1 MEREAM
7 EFDVVIV
14 GGGPAGLSAAI
25 ALKQQHASLT
35 VCVLEKGAEIGA
47 HLLSGALLDPIA
59 LKELLPER
67 WQQAPLGVQ
76 VEDDRVHLLQS
87 ETRALQLP
95 HWAVPPRMHND
106 GCHIISLGNLCRWL
120 AREAEALGVE
130 IYPGFVASELILEE
144 GRVRGVITGD
154 LGLDKEGNP
163 KADHVP
169 GMALY
174 GRYTLFAE
182 GARGHLGKLLIK
194 EFQLESHAQPQHYAI
209 GFKELWQVPASQS
222 HPGRVLHGSG
232 WPLGEQSGGKSQGG
246 FYLYHM
252 EANQVAVGLIVDLN
266 YQNPWL
272 SPFDEFQRLKHH
284 PLIAQTLQ
292 GGERISY
299 GARAITKGG
308 WHSLPR
314 MYFPGGL
321 LIGCD
326 AGTLDF
332 SRIKG
337 IHSAMKSAML
347 AAQTVAM
354 SLRGG
359 DEGGRDLAEFN
370 DALQQSWL
378 GRELKAARNFGAA
391 LHRYGPW
398 LGGAFNWL
406 EQRLLSKLAK
416 GFTSLGSFS
425 LLDKEPDYR
434 QLRLASR
441 CQSIPYPKPDGKL
454 SFDKLSSVYLANT
467 SHDEDQPCHLKLQ
480 DASIPVAVNLPTW
493 GEPAQRYCPAGVFE
507 IIEAESQGTKSQPR
521 LQINAANCIHCKTC
535 DIKDP
540 SQNILWTPP
549 QGGSGPNYSNM

>member
-25 ALKQQHASLT
+25 ALKQHNAELS
-35 VCVLEKGAEIGA
+35 VCLLEKGAEIGA
-47 HLLSGALLDPIA
+47 HLLSGALLDPVA
-59 LKELLPER
+59 LKELLPES
-67 WQQAPLGVQ
+67 WQQAPLGVE
-76 VEDDRVHLLQS
+76 VNDDQVHLLQS
-87 ETRALQLP
+87 DSRALQLP
-95 HWAVPPRMHND
+95 NWAVPPRMHNE
-106 GCHIISLGNLCRWL
+106 GSRIISLGNLCRWL
-120 AREAEALGVE
+120 GQQAEQLGVE
-130 IYPGFVASELILEE
+130 IYPGFTASELIMEA
-144 GRVRGVITGD
+144 GRVKGVITGD
-154 LGLDKEGNP
+154 LGLDRAGNP

-169 GMALY
+169 GMALL

-182 GARGHLGKLLIK
+182 GARGHLGKQLIAD
-194 EFQLESHAQPQHYAI
+194 FQLENATQPQHYAI
-209 GFKELWQVPASQS
+209 GFKELWQLPPGQGK
-222 HPGRVLHGSG
+222 PGRVLHGSG
-232 WPLGEQSGGKSQGG
+232 WPLSEGKEDKSQGG
-246 FYLYHM
+246 FYLYHL
-252 EANQVAVGLIVDLN
+252 EQDQVAVGLIVDLN
-266 YQNPWL
+266 YRNPWL

-284 PLIAQTLQ
+284 PLIAAALQ

-299 GARAITKGG
+299 GARAIAKGG

-314 MYFPGGL
+314 MHFPGGL

-337 IHSAMKSAML
+337 IHTAMKSGML
-347 AAQTVAM
+347 AAKTIAM

-359 DEGGRDLAEFN
+359 DEGGRDLAEYG

-378 GRELKAARNFGAA
+378 AHELKTARNFGAA
-391 LHRYGPW
+391 LHRWGPW

-406 EQRLLSKLAK
+406 EQRLFARTSP
-416 GFTSLGSFS
+416 FT

-434 QLRLASR
+434 QLRMASR
-441 CQSIPYPKPDGKL
+441 CQPIDYPKPDGRL

-480 DASIPVAVNLPTW
+480 DETIPVAVNLPTW
-493 GEPAQRYCPAGVFE
+493 AEPAQRYCPAGVFE
-507 IIEAESQGTKSQPR
+507 ILGSESLPR

-540 SQNILWTPP
+540 SQNIIWTPP
-549 QGGSGPNYSNM
+549 QGGCGPNYPNM

>member
-25 ALKQQHASLT
+25 ALKQHNADLS

-47 HLLSGALLDPIA
+47 HLLSGALFDPVA
-59 LKELLPER
+59 LKELLPDS
-67 WQQAPLGVQ
+67 WQQAPLGIPVN
-76 VEDDRVHLLQS
+76 DDQVHLLQN
-87 ETRALQLP
+87 ERRALQLP

-106 GCHIISLGNLCRWL
+106 GSHILSLGNLCRWL
-120 AREAEALGVE
+120 GQQAEQLGVE
-130 IYPGFVASELILEE
+130 IYPGFTASELIMEA

-154 LGLDKEGNP
+154 LGLDRAGNP
-163 KADHVP
+163 KSDHVP
-169 GMALY
+169 GMALH

-182 GARGHLGKLLIK
+182 GARGHLGKQLIA
-194 EFQLESHAQPQHYAI
+194 EFNLENSAQPQHYAI
-209 GFKELWQVPASQS
+209 GFKELWQVP
-222 HPGRVLHGSG
+222 PGQAKPGQVLHGSG
-232 WPLGEQSGGKSQGG
+232 WPLAGLRTGKSQGG

-252 EANQVAVGLIVDLN
+252 EGNQVAVGLIVDLN
-266 YQNPWL
+266 YSNPWL

-284 PLIAQTLQ
+284 PLIAQTLL
-292 GGERISY
+292 GGERLSY

-314 MYFPGGL
+314 MHFPGGL

-337 IHSAMKSAML
+337 IHTAMKSGML
-347 AAQTVAM
+347 AAKTVAM
-354 SLRGG
+354 TLRGG
-359 DEGGRDLAEFN
+359 DEGGRDLAEYQ

-378 GRELKAARNFGAA
+378 GQELKTARNFGAA
-391 LHRYGPW
+391 LHRWGPW

-406 EQRLLSKLAK
+406 EQRGASFPL
-416 GFTSLGSFS
+416 LGSIT

-434 QLRLASR
+434 QLRMASR
-441 CQSIPYPKPDGKL
+441 CQPISYPKPDGKL

-493 GEPAQRYCPAGVFE
+493 AEPAQRYCPAGVFE
-507 IIEAESQGTKSQPR
+507 IVESESQPY

-540 SQNILWTPP
+540 SQNIIWTPP
-549 QGGSGPNYSNM
+549 QGGSGPNYPNM

>member
-25 ALKQQHASLT
+25 ALKQHNADLS

-47 HLLSGALLDPIA
+47 HLLSGALFDPVA
-59 LKELLPER
+59 LKELLPDS
-67 WQQAPLGVQ
+67 WQQAPLGIPVN
-76 VEDDRVHLLQS
+76 DDQVHLLQNAR
-87 ETRALQLP
+87 RALQLP

-106 GCHIISLGNLCRWL
+106 GSHILSLGNLCRWL
-120 AREAEALGVE
+120 GQQAEQLGVE
-130 IYPGFVASELILEE
+130 IYPGFTASELIMEA

-154 LGLDKEGNP
+154 LGLDRAGNP
-163 KADHVP
+163 KSDHVP
-169 GMALY
+169 GMALH

-182 GARGHLGKLLIK
+182 GARGHLGKQLIA
-194 EFQLESHAQPQHYAI
+194 EFNLENSAQPQHYAI
-209 GFKELWQVPASQS
+209 GFKELWQVP
-222 HPGRVLHGSG
+222 PGQAKPGQVLHGSG
-232 WPLGEQSGGKSQGG
+232 WPLAGLRTGKSQGG

-252 EANQVAVGLIVDLN
+252 DGNQVAVGLIVDLN
-266 YQNPWL
+266 YSNPWL

-284 PLIAQTLQ
+284 PLIAQTLL

-314 MYFPGGL
+314 MHFPGGL

-337 IHSAMKSAML
+337 IHTAMKSGML
-347 AAQTVAM
+347 AAKTVAM
-354 SLRGG
+354 TLRGG
-359 DEGGRDLAEFN
+359 DEGGRDLAEYQ

-378 GRELKAARNFGAA
+378 GQELKTARNFGAA
-391 LHRYGPW
+391 LHRWGPW

-406 EQRLLSKLAK
+406 EQRGASFPL
-416 GFTSLGSFS
+416 LGSIT

-434 QLRLASR
+434 QLRMASR
-441 CQSIPYPKPDGKL
+441 CQPISYPKPDGKL

-480 DASIPVAVNLPTW
+480 DSSIPVAVNLPTW
-493 GEPAQRYCPAGVFE
+493 AEPAQRYCPAGVFE
-507 IIEAESQGTKSQPR
+507 IVESENQPY

-540 SQNILWTPP
+540 SQNIIWTPP
-549 QGGSGPNYSNM
+549 QGGSGPNYPNM

>member
-25 ALKQQHASLT
+25 ALKQHNAELS
-35 VCVLEKGAEIGA
+35 VCLLEKGAEIGA
-47 HLLSGALLDPIA
+47 HLLSGALLDPVA
-59 LKELLPER
+59 LKELLPES
-67 WQQAPLGVQ
+67 WQQAPLGVE
-76 VEDDRVHLLQS
+76 VNDDQVHLLQS
-87 ETRALQLP
+87 DSRALQLP
-95 HWAVPPRMHND
+95 NWAVPPRMHNE
-106 GCHIISLGNLCRWL
+106 GSRIISLGNLCRWL
-120 AREAEALGVE
+120 GQQAEQLGVE
-130 IYPGFVASELILEE
+130 IYPGFTASELIMEA
-144 GRVRGVITGD
+144 GRVKGVITGD
-154 LGLDKEGNP
+154 LGLDRAGNP

-169 GMALY
+169 GMALL

-182 GARGHLGKLLIK
+182 GARGHLGKQLIAD
-194 EFQLESHAQPQHYAI
+194 FHLESAAQPQHYAI
-209 GFKELWQVPASQS
+209 GFKELWQLP
-222 HPGRVLHGSG
+222 PGQGKAGQVLHGSG
-232 WPLGEQSGGKSQGG
+232 WPLSEGKEDKSQGG
-246 FYLYHM
+246 FYLYHL
-252 EANQVAVGLIVDLN
+252 EQDQVAVGLIVDLN
-266 YQNPWL
+266 YRNPWL

-284 PLIAQTLQ
+284 PLIAAALQ

-299 GARAITKGG
+299 GARAIAKGG

-314 MYFPGGL
+314 MHFPGGL

-337 IHSAMKSAML
+337 IHTAMKSGML
-347 AAQTVAM
+347 AAKTVAM

-359 DEGGRDLAEFN
+359 DEGGRDLAEYG

-378 GRELKAARNFGAA
+378 AHELKTARNFGAA
-391 LHRYGPW
+391 LHRWGPW

-406 EQRLLSKLAK
+406 EQRLFARSSP
-416 GFTSLGSFS
+416 FT

-434 QLRLASR
+434 QLRMASR
-441 CQSIPYPKPDGKL
+441 CQPIDYPKPDGKL

-480 DASIPVAVNLPTW
+480 DETIPVAVNLPTW
-493 GEPAQRYCPAGVFE
+493 AEPAQRYCPAGVFE
-507 IIEAESQGTKSQPR
+507 ILGSESQPR

-540 SQNILWTPP
+540 SQNIVWTPP
-549 QGGSGPNYSNM
+549 QGGCGPNYPNM

>member
-7 EFDVVIV
+7 EFDAVIV

-25 ALKQQHASLT
+25 ALKQHNADLS

-47 HLLSGALLDPIA
+47 HLLSGALFDPVA
-59 LKELLPER
+59 LKELLPDS
-67 WQQAPLGVQ
+67 WQQAPLGIPVN
-76 VEDDRVHLLQS
+76 DDQVHLLQN
-87 ETRALQLP
+87 ERRALQLP

-106 GCHIISLGNLCRWL
+106 GSHILSLGNLCRWL
-120 AREAEALGVE
+120 GQQAEQLGVE
-130 IYPGFVASELILEE
+130 IYPGFTASELIMEA

-154 LGLDKEGNP
+154 LGLDRAGNP
-163 KADHVP
+163 KSDHVP
-169 GMALY
+169 GMALH

-182 GARGHLGKLLIK
+182 GARGHLGKQLIA
-194 EFQLESHAQPQHYAI
+194 EFNLENSAQPQHYAI
-209 GFKELWQVPASQS
+209 GFKELWQVP
-222 HPGRVLHGSG
+222 PGQAKPGQVLHGSG
-232 WPLGEQSGGKSQGG
+232 WPLAGLRTGKSQGG

-252 EANQVAVGLIVDLN
+252 DGNQVAVGLIVDLN
-266 YQNPWL
+266 YSNPWL

-284 PLIAQTLQ
+284 PLIAQTLL

-314 MYFPGGL
+314 MHFPGGL

-337 IHSAMKSAML
+337 IHTAMKSGML
-347 AAQTVAM
+347 AAKTVAM
-354 SLRGG
+354 TLRGG
-359 DEGGRDLAEFN
+359 DEGGRDLAEYQ

-378 GRELKAARNFGAA
+378 GQELKTARNFGAA
-391 LHRYGPW
+391 LHRWGRW

-406 EQRLLSKLAK
+406 EQRGASFPL
-416 GFTSLGSFS
+416 LGSIT

-434 QLRLASR
+434 QLRMASR
-441 CQSIPYPKPDGKL
+441 CQPIGYPKPDGKL

-493 GEPAQRYCPAGVFE
+493 AEPAQRYCPAGVFE
-507 IIEAESQGTKSQPR
+507 IVESESQPY

-540 SQNILWTPP
+540 SQNIIWTPP
-549 QGGSGPNYSNM
+549 QGGSGPNYPNM

>member
-1 MEREAM
+1 M

-25 ALKQQHASLT
+25 ALKQHNADLS

-47 HLLSGALLDPIA
+47 HLLSGALFDPVA
-59 LKELLPER
+59 LKELLPDS
-67 WQQAPLGVQ
+67 WQQAPLGIPVN
-76 VEDDRVHLLQS
+76 DDQVHLLQN
-87 ETRALQLP
+87 ERRALQLP

-106 GCHIISLGNLCRWL
+106 GSHILSLGNLCRWL
-120 AREAEALGVE
+120 GQQAEQLGVE
-130 IYPGFVASELILEE
+130 IYPGFTASELIMEA

-154 LGLDKEGNP
+154 LGLDRAGNP
-163 KADHVP
+163 KSDHVP
-169 GMALY
+169 GMALH

-182 GARGHLGKLLIK
+182 GARGHLGKQLIA
-194 EFQLESHAQPQHYAI
+194 EFNLENSAQPQHYAI
-209 GFKELWQVPASQS
+209 GFKELWQVP
-222 HPGRVLHGSG
+222 PGQAKPGQVLHGSG
-232 WPLGEQSGGKSQGG
+232 WPLAGLRTGKSQGG

-252 EANQVAVGLIVDLN
+252 DGNQVAVGLIVDLN
-266 YQNPWL
+266 YSNPWL

-284 PLIAQTLQ
+284 PLIAQTLL

-314 MYFPGGL
+314 MHFPGGL

-337 IHSAMKSAML
+337 IHTAMKSGML
-347 AAQTVAM
+347 AAKTVAM
-354 SLRGG
+354 TLRGG
-359 DEGGRDLAEFN
+359 DEGGRDLAEYQ

-378 GRELKAARNFGAA
+378 GQELKTARNFGAA
-391 LHRYGPW
+391 LHRWGRW

-406 EQRLLSKLAK
+406 EQRGASFPL
-416 GFTSLGSFS
+416 LGSIT

-434 QLRLASR
+434 QLRMASR
-441 CQSIPYPKPDGKL
+441 CQPIGYPKPDGKL

-467 SHDEDQPCHLKLQ
+467 SHDEDQPCHLKWQ

-493 GEPAQRYCPAGVFE
+493 AEPAQRYCPAGVFE
-507 IIEAESQGTKSQPR
+507 IVESESQPY

-540 SQNILWTPP
+540 SQNIIWTPP
-549 QGGSGPNYSNM
+549 QGGSGPNYPNM

>member
-25 ALKQQHASLT
+25 ALKQHNADLS
-35 VCVLEKGAEIGA
+35 VCVLEKGAEVGA
-47 HLLSGALLDPIA
+47 HLLSGALFDPVA
-59 LKELLPER
+59 LKELLPDS
-67 WQQAPLGVQ
+67 WQQAPLGIPVN
-76 VEDDRVHLLQS
+76 DDQVHLLQNAR
-87 ETRALQLP
+87 RALQLP

-106 GCHIISLGNLCRWL
+106 GSHILSLGNLCRWL
-120 AREAEALGVE
+120 GQQAEQLGVE
-130 IYPGFVASELILEE
+130 IYPGFTASELIMEA

-154 LGLDKEGNP
+154 LGLDRAGNP
-163 KADHVP
+163 KSDHVP
-169 GMALY
+169 GMALH

-182 GARGHLGKLLIK
+182 GARGHLGKQLIA
-194 EFQLESHAQPQHYAI
+194 EFNLENSAQPQHYAI
-209 GFKELWQVPASQS
+209 GFKELWQVP
-222 HPGRVLHGSG
+222 PGQAKPGQVLHGSG
-232 WPLGEQSGGKSQGG
+232 WPLAGLRTGKSQGG

-252 EANQVAVGLIVDLN
+252 DGNQVAVGLIVDLN
-266 YQNPWL
+266 YSNPWL
-272 SPFDEFQRLKHH
+272 SPFDEFQRFKHH
-284 PLIAQTLQ
+284 PLIAQTLL

-314 MYFPGGL
+314 MHFPGGL

-337 IHSAMKSAML
+337 IHTAMKSGML
-347 AAQTVAM
+347 AAKTVAM
-354 SLRGG
+354 TLRGG
-359 DEGGRDLAEFN
+359 DEGGRDLAEYQ

-378 GRELKAARNFGAA
+378 AQELKTARNFGAA
-391 LHRYGPW
+391 LHRWGPW

-406 EQRLLSKLAK
+406 EQRGASFPLLDSI
-416 GFTSLGSFS
+416 T

-434 QLRLASR
+434 QLRMASR
-441 CQSIPYPKPDGKL
+441 CQPISYPKPDGKL

-480 DASIPVAVNLPTW
+480 DANIPVAVNLPTW
-493 GEPAQRYCPAGVFE
+493 AEPAQRYCPAGVFE
-507 IIEAESQGTKSQPR
+507 IVESESQPY

-540 SQNILWTPP
+540 SQNIIWTPP
-549 QGGSGPNYSNM
+549 QGGSGPNYPNM

>member
-25 ALKQQHASLT
+25 ALKQHNAELS
-35 VCVLEKGAEIGA
+35 VCLLEKGAEIGA
-47 HLLSGALLDPIA
+47 HLLSGALLDPVA
-59 LKELLPER
+59 LKELLPES
-67 WQQAPLGVQ
+67 WQQAPLGVE
-76 VEDDRVHLLQS
+76 VNDDQVHLLQS
-87 ETRALQLP
+87 DSRALQLP
-95 HWAVPPRMHND
+95 NWAVPPRMHNE
-106 GCHIISLGNLCRWL
+106 GSRIISLGNLCRWL
-120 AREAEALGVE
+120 GQQAEQLGVE
-130 IYPGFVASELILEE
+130 IYPGFTASELIMEA
-144 GRVRGVITGD
+144 GRVKGVITGD
-154 LGLDKEGNP
+154 LGLDRAGNP

-169 GMALY
+169 GMALL

-182 GARGHLGKLLIK
+182 GARGHLGKQLIAD
-194 EFQLESHAQPQHYAI
+194 FHLENAAQPQHYAI
-209 GFKELWQVPASQS
+209 GFKELWQLP
-222 HPGRVLHGSG
+222 PGQGKAGQVLHGSG
-232 WPLGEQSGGKSQGG
+232 WPLSEGKEDKSQGG
-246 FYLYHM
+246 FYLYHL
-252 EANQVAVGLIVDLN
+252 EQDQVAVGLIVDLN
-266 YQNPWL
+266 YRNPWL

-284 PLIAQTLQ
+284 PLIAQILQ

-299 GARAITKGG
+299 GARAIAKGG

-314 MYFPGGL
+314 MHFPGGL

-337 IHSAMKSAML
+337 IHTAMKSGML
-347 AAQTVAM
+347 AAKTVAM

-359 DEGGRDLAEFN
+359 DEGGRDLAEYG

-378 GRELKAARNFGAA
+378 AHELKTARNFGAA
-391 LHRYGPW
+391 LHRWGPW

-406 EQRLLSKLAK
+406 EQRLFPRTSP
-416 GFTSLGSFS
+416 FT

-434 QLRLASR
+434 QLRMASR
-441 CQSIPYPKPDGKL
+441 CQPIDYPKPDGRL

-480 DASIPVAVNLPTW
+480 DETIPVAVNLPTW
-493 GEPAQRYCPAGVFE
+493 AEPAQRYCPAGVFE
-507 IIEAESQGTKSQPR
+507 ILGSESQPR

-540 SQNILWTPP
+540 SQNIVWTPP
-549 QGGSGPNYSNM
+549 QGGSGPNYPNM

>member
-25 ALKQQHASLT
+25 ALKQHNAELS
-35 VCVLEKGAEIGA
+35 VCLLEKGAEIGA
-47 HLLSGALLDPIA
+47 HLLSGALLDPVA
-59 LKELLPER
+59 LKELLPES
-67 WQQAPLGVQ
+67 WQQAPLGVE
-76 VEDDRVHLLQS
+76 VNDDQVHLLQS
-87 ETRALQLP
+87 DSRALQLP
-95 HWAVPPRMHND
+95 NWAVPPRMHNE
-106 GCHIISLGNLCRWL
+106 GSRIISLGNLCRWL
-120 AREAEALGVE
+120 GQQAEQLGVE
-130 IYPGFVASELILEE
+130 IYPGFTASELIMEA
-144 GRVRGVITGD
+144 GRLKGVITGD
-154 LGLDKEGNP
+154 LGLDRAGNP

-169 GMALY
+169 GMALL

-182 GARGHLGKLLIK
+182 GARGHLGKQLIAD
-194 EFQLESHAQPQHYAI
+194 FQLENAAQPQHYAI
-209 GFKELWQVPASQS
+209 GFKELWQLPPGQGK
-222 HPGRVLHGSG
+222 PGRVLHGSG
-232 WPLGEQSGGKSQGG
+232 WPLSEGKEDKSQGG
-246 FYLYHM
+246 FYLYHL
-252 EANQVAVGLIVDLN
+252 EQDQVAVGLIVDLN
-266 YQNPWL
+266 YRNPWL

-284 PLIAQTLQ
+284 PLIATALQ

-299 GARAITKGG
+299 GARAIAKGG

-314 MYFPGGL
+314 MHFPGGL

-337 IHSAMKSAML
+337 IHTAMKSGML
-347 AAQTVAM
+347 AAKTVAM

-359 DEGGRDLAEFN
+359 DEGGRDLAEYG

-378 GRELKAARNFGAA
+378 AHELKTARNFGAA
-391 LHRYGPW
+391 LHHWGPW

-406 EQRLLSKLAK
+406 EQRLFARTSP
-416 GFTSLGSFS
+416 FT

-434 QLRLASR
+434 QLRMASR
-441 CQSIPYPKPDGKL
+441 CQPIDYPKPDGRL

-480 DASIPVAVNLPTW
+480 DETIPVAVNLPTW
-493 GEPAQRYCPAGVFE
+493 AEPAQRYCPAGVFE
-507 IIEAESQGTKSQPR
+507 ILGSESLPR

-540 SQNILWTPP
+540 SQNIIWTPP
-549 QGGSGPNYSNM
+549 QGGCGPNYPNM

>member
-25 ALKQQHASLT
+25 ALKQQDATLS
-35 VCVLEKGAEIGA
+35 VCLLEKGAEIGA
-47 HLLSGALLDPIA
+47 HLLSGALFDPVA
-59 LKELLPER
+59 LQELLPDG
-67 WQQAPLGVQ
+67 WQQAPLGVP
-76 VEDDRVHLLQS
+76 VSDDQVHLLQS
-87 ETRALQLP
+87 EQRSLQLP
-95 HWAVPPRMHND
+95 AWAVPPRMHNQ
-106 GCHIISLGNLCRWL
+106 GCHVVSLGNLCRWL
-120 AREAEALGVE
+120 GQQAEKLGVE
-130 IYPGFVASELILEE
+130 IYPGFTASELIMEA
-144 GRVRGVITGD
+144 GRVKGVITGD
-154 LGLDKEGNP
+154 LGLDRAGNP

-169 GMALY
+169 GMALL

-182 GARGHLGKLLIK
+182 GARGHLGKQLIA
-194 EFQLESHAQPQHYAI
+194 EFNLENPAQPQHYAI
-209 GFKELWQVPASQS
+209 GFKELWQLPA
-222 HPGRVLHGSG
+222 GRGKAGQVLHGSG
-232 WPLGEQSGGKSQGG
+232 WPLGKQGGGNSHGG

-252 EANQVAVGLIVDLN
+252 EGDQVAVGLIVDLN

-284 PLIAQTLQ
+284 PLIAGALQ

-308 WHSLPR
+308 WHALPR
-314 MYFPGGL
+314 MHFPGGL

-337 IHSAMKSAML
+337 IHTAMKSGML
-347 AAQTVAM
+347 AAKTVAM
-354 SLRGG
+354 ALRGG
-359 DEGGRDLAEFN
+359 DEGGRDLTQYGDE
-370 DALQQSWL
+370 LQQSWL
-378 GRELKAARNFGAA
+378 ARELKAARNFGAA

-406 EQRLLSKLAK
+406 EQRLFGANSPFK
-416 GFTSLGSFS
+416 
-425 LLDKEPDYR
+425 LLDKAHDYR
-434 QLRLASR
+434 QLRVASR
-441 CQSIPYPKPDGKL
+441 CEPIHYPKPDGKL

-480 DASIPVAVNLPTW
+480 DERIPVEVNLPTW
-493 GEPAQRYCPAGVFE
+493 AEPAQRYCPAGVFE
-507 IIEAESQGTKSQPR
+507 VLEMEAAAK

-540 SQNILWTPP
+540 SQNIIWTPP
-549 QGGSGPNYSNM
+549 QGGSGPNYPNM

>member
-25 ALKQQHASLT
+25 ALKQHNADLS

-47 HLLSGALLDPIA
+47 HLLSGALFDPVA
-59 LKELLPER
+59 LKELLPDS
-67 WQQAPLGVQ
+67 WQQAPLGIPVN
-76 VEDDRVHLLQS
+76 DDQVHLLQNAR
-87 ETRALQLP
+87 RALQLP

-106 GCHIISLGNLCRWL
+106 GSHILSLGNLCRWL
-120 AREAEALGVE
+120 GQQAEQLGVE
-130 IYPGFVASELILEE
+130 IYPGFTASELIMEA

-154 LGLDKEGNP
+154 LGLDRAGNP
-163 KADHVP
+163 KSDHVP
-169 GMALY
+169 GMALH

-182 GARGHLGKLLIK
+182 GARGHLGKQLIA
-194 EFQLESHAQPQHYAI
+194 EFNLENSAQPQHYAI
-209 GFKELWQVPASQS
+209 GFKELWQVP
-222 HPGRVLHGSG
+222 PGQAKPGQVLHGSG
-232 WPLGEQSGGKSQGG
+232 WPLAGLRTGKSQGG

-252 EANQVAVGLIVDLN
+252 DGNQVAVGLIVDLN
-266 YQNPWL
+266 YSNPWL

-284 PLIAQTLQ
+284 PLIAQTLL

-299 GARAITKGG
+299 GARAISKGG

-314 MYFPGGL
+314 MHFPGGL

-337 IHSAMKSAML
+337 IHTAMKSGML
-347 AAQTVAM
+347 AAKTVAM
-354 SLRGG
+354 TLRGG
-359 DEGGRDLAEFN
+359 DEGGRDPVEYQ

-378 GRELKAARNFGAA
+378 GQELKTARNFGAA
-391 LHRYGPW
+391 LHRWGPW

-406 EQRLLSKLAK
+406 EQRGASLPL
-416 GFTSLGSFS
+416 LGSIT

-434 QLRLASR
+434 QLRMASR
-441 CQSIPYPKPDGKL
+441 CNVINYPKPDGKL

-493 GEPAQRYCPAGVFE
+493 AEPAQRYCPAGVFE
-507 IIEAESQGTKSQPR
+507 IVESESQPY

-540 SQNILWTPP
+540 SQNIIWTPP
-549 QGGSGPNYSNM
+549 QGGSGPNYPNM

>member
-25 ALKQQHASLT
+25 ALKQHNADLS

-47 HLLSGALLDPIA
+47 HLLSGALFDPVA
-59 LKELLPER
+59 LKELLPDS
-67 WQQAPLGVQ
+67 WQQAPLGIPVN
-76 VEDDRVHLLQS
+76 DDQVHLLQNAR
-87 ETRALQLP
+87 RALQLP

-106 GCHIISLGNLCRWL
+106 GSHILSLGNLCRWL
-120 AREAEALGVE
+120 GQQAEQLGVE
-130 IYPGFVASELILEE
+130 IYPGFTASELIMEA

-154 LGLDKEGNP
+154 LGLDRAGNP
-163 KADHVP
+163 KSDHVP
-169 GMALY
+169 GMALH

-182 GARGHLGKLLIK
+182 GARGHLGKQLIA
-194 EFQLESHAQPQHYAI
+194 EFNLENSAQPQHYAI
-209 GFKELWQVPASQS
+209 GFKELWQVP
-222 HPGRVLHGSG
+222 PGQAKPGQVLHGSG
-232 WPLGEQSGGKSQGG
+232 WPLAGLRTGKSQGG

-252 EANQVAVGLIVDLN
+252 DGNQVAVGLIVDLN
-266 YQNPWL
+266 YSNPWL

-284 PLIAQTLQ
+284 PLIAQTLL

-314 MYFPGGL
+314 MHFPGGL

-337 IHSAMKSAML
+337 IHTAMKSGML
-347 AAQTVAM
+347 AAKTVAM
-354 SLRGG
+354 TLRGG
-359 DEGGRDLAEFN
+359 DEGGRDLAEYS

-378 GRELKAARNFGAA
+378 GQELKTARNFGAA
-391 LHRYGPW
+391 LHRWGPW

-406 EQRLLSKLAK
+406 EQRGASFPL
-416 GFTSLGSFS
+416 LGSIT

-434 QLRLASR
+434 QLRMASR
-441 CQSIPYPKPDGKL
+441 CDAIDYPKPDGKL

-480 DASIPVAVNLPTW
+480 DASIPVTVNLPTW
-493 GEPAQRYCPAGVFE
+493 AEPAQRYCPAGVFE
-507 IIEAESQGTKSQPR
+507 IVESESQPY

-540 SQNILWTPP
+540 SQNIIWTPP
-549 QGGSGPNYSNM
+549 QGGSGPNYPNM

>member
-25 ALKQQHASLT
+25 ALKQHNTELS
-35 VCVLEKGAEIGA
+35 VCLLEKGAEIGA
-47 HLLSGALLDPIA
+47 HLLSGALLDPVA
-59 LKELLPER
+59 LKELLPES
-67 WQQAPLGVQ
+67 WQQAPLGVE
-76 VEDDRVHLLQS
+76 VNDDQVHLLQS
-87 ETRALQLP
+87 DSRALQLP
-95 HWAVPPRMHND
+95 NWAVPPRMHNE
-106 GCHIISLGNLCRWL
+106 GSRIISLGNLCRWL
-120 AREAEALGVE
+120 GQQAEQLGVE
-130 IYPGFVASELILEE
+130 IYPGFTASELIMEA
-144 GRVRGVITGD
+144 GRVKGVITGD
-154 LGLDKEGNP
+154 LGLDRAGNP

-169 GMALY
+169 GMALL

-182 GARGHLGKLLIK
+182 GARGHLGKQLIAD
-194 EFQLESHAQPQHYAI
+194 FHLENAAQPQHYAI
-209 GFKELWQVPASQS
+209 GFKELWQLS
-222 HPGRVLHGSG
+222 PGQGKAGQVLHGSG
-232 WPLGEQSGGKSQGG
+232 WPLSEGKEDKSQGG
-246 FYLYHM
+246 FYLYHL
-252 EANQVAVGLIVDLN
+252 EQDQVAVGLIVDLN
-266 YQNPWL
+266 YRNPWL

-284 PLIAQTLQ
+284 PLIAAALQ

-299 GARAITKGG
+299 GARAIAKGG

-314 MYFPGGL
+314 MHFPGGL

-337 IHSAMKSAML
+337 IHTAMKSGML
-347 AAQTVAM
+347 AAKTVAM

-359 DEGGRDLAEFN
+359 DEGGRDLAEYG

-378 GRELKAARNFGAA
+378 AHELKTARNFGAA
-391 LHRYGPW
+391 LHRWGPW

-406 EQRLLSKLAK
+406 EQRLFPRTSP
-416 GFTSLGSFS
+416 FT

-434 QLRLASR
+434 QLRMASR
-441 CQSIPYPKPDGKL
+441 CQPIDYPKPDGKL

-480 DASIPVAVNLPTW
+480 DETIPVAVNLPTW
-493 GEPAQRYCPAGVFE
+493 AEPAQRYCPAGVFE
-507 IIEAESQGTKSQPR
+507 ILGSESQPR

-540 SQNILWTPP
+540 SQNIVWTPP
-549 QGGSGPNYSNM
+549 QGGSGPNYPNM

>member
-25 ALKQQHASLT
+25 ALKQHNAELS
-35 VCVLEKGAEIGA
+35 VCLLEKGAEIGA
-47 HLLSGALLDPIA
+47 HLLSGALLDPVA
-59 LKELLPER
+59 LKELLPES
-67 WQQAPLGVQ
+67 WQQAPLGVE
-76 VEDDRVHLLQS
+76 VNDDQVHLLQS
-87 ETRALQLP
+87 DSRALQLP
-95 HWAVPPRMHND
+95 NWAVPPRMHNE
-106 GCHIISLGNLCRWL
+106 GSRIISLGNLCRWL
-120 AREAEALGVE
+120 GQQAEQLGVE
-130 IYPGFVASELILEE
+130 IYPGFTASELIMEA
-144 GRVRGVITGD
+144 GRVKGVITGD
-154 LGLDKEGNP
+154 LGLDRAGNP

-169 GMALY
+169 GMALL

-182 GARGHLGKLLIK
+182 GARGHLGKQLIAD
-194 EFQLESHAQPQHYAI
+194 FQLENSAQPQHYAI
-209 GFKELWQVPASQS
+209 GFKELWQLP
-222 HPGRVLHGSG
+222 PGQGKAGQVLHGSG
-232 WPLGEQSGGKSQGG
+232 WPLSEGKEDKSQGG
-246 FYLYHM
+246 FYLYHL
-252 EANQVAVGLIVDLN
+252 EQDQVAVGLIVDLN
-266 YQNPWL
+266 YRNPWL
-272 SPFDEFQRLKHH
+272 SPFDEFQRLKYH
-284 PLIAQTLQ
+284 PLIAAALQ

-299 GARAITKGG
+299 GARAIAKGG

-314 MYFPGGL
+314 MHFPGGL

-337 IHSAMKSAML
+337 IHTAMKSGML
-347 AAQTVAM
+347 AAKTVAM

-359 DEGGRDLAEFN
+359 DEGGRDLAEYG

-378 GRELKAARNFGAA
+378 AHELKTARNFGAA
-391 LHRYGPW
+391 LHRWGPW

-406 EQRLLSKLAK
+406 EQRLFARTSP
-416 GFTSLGSFS
+416 FT

-434 QLRLASR
+434 QLRMASR
-441 CQSIPYPKPDGKL
+441 CQPIDYPKPDGRL

-480 DASIPVAVNLPTW
+480 DETIPVAVNLPTW
-493 GEPAQRYCPAGVFE
+493 AEPAQRYCPAGVFE
-507 IIEAESQGTKSQPR
+507 ILGSESLPR

-540 SQNILWTPP
+540 SQNIVWTPP
-549 QGGSGPNYSNM
+549 QGGSGPNYPNM

>member
-25 ALKQQHASLT
+25 ALKQHNAELS
-35 VCVLEKGAEIGA
+35 VCLLEKGAEIGA
-47 HLLSGALLDPIA
+47 HLLSGALLDPVA
-59 LKELLPER
+59 LKELLPES
-67 WQQAPLGVQ
+67 WQQAPLGVE
-76 VEDDRVHLLQS
+76 VNDDQVHLLQS
-87 ETRALQLP
+87 DSRALQLP
-95 HWAVPPRMHND
+95 NWAVPPRMHNE
-106 GCHIISLGNLCRWL
+106 GSRIISLGNLCRWL
-120 AREAEALGVE
+120 GQQAEQLGVE
-130 IYPGFVASELILEE
+130 IYPGFTASELIMEA
-144 GRVRGVITGD
+144 GRVKGVITGD
-154 LGLDKEGNP
+154 LGLDRAGNP
-163 KADHVP
+163 KTDHVP
-169 GMALY
+169 GMALL

-182 GARGHLGKLLIK
+182 GARGHLGKQLIAD
-194 EFQLESHAQPQHYAI
+194 FQLENAAQPQHYAI
-209 GFKELWQVPASQS
+209 GFKELWQLPPGQGQ
-222 HPGRVLHGSG
+222 PGRVLHGSG
-232 WPLGEQSGGKSQGG
+232 WPLSEGKEDKSQGG
-246 FYLYHM
+246 FYLYHL
-252 EANQVAVGLIVDLN
+252 EQDQVAVGLIVDLN
-266 YQNPWL
+266 YRNPWL

-284 PLIAQTLQ
+284 PLIAAALQ

-299 GARAITKGG
+299 GARAIAKGG

-314 MYFPGGL
+314 MHFPGGL

-337 IHSAMKSAML
+337 IHTAMKSGML
-347 AAQTVAM
+347 AAKTVAM

-359 DEGGRDLAEFN
+359 DEGGRDLAEYG

-378 GRELKAARNFGAA
+378 ALELKTARNFGAA
-391 LHRYGPW
+391 LHRWGPW

-406 EQRLLSKLAK
+406 EQRLFAHSSP
-416 GFTSLGSFS
+416 FT

-434 QLRLASR
+434 QLRMASR
-441 CQSIPYPKPDGKL
+441 CQPIDYPKPDGRL

-480 DASIPVAVNLPTW
+480 DETIPVAVNLPTW
-493 GEPAQRYCPAGVFE
+493 AEPAQRYCPAGVFE
-507 IIEAESQGTKSQPR
+507 ILGSESLPR

-540 SQNILWTPP
+540 SQNIVWTPP
-549 QGGSGPNYSNM
+549 QGGSGPNYPNM

>member
-25 ALKQQHASLT
+25 ALKQHNADLS

-47 HLLSGALLDPIA
+47 HLLSGALFDPVA
-59 LKELLPER
+59 LKELLPDS
-67 WQQAPLGVQ
+67 WQQAPLGIPVN
-76 VEDDRVHLLQS
+76 DDQVHLLQNAR
-87 ETRALQLP
+87 RALQLP

-106 GCHIISLGNLCRWL
+106 GSHILSLGNLCRWL
-120 AREAEALGVE
+120 GQQAEQLGVE
-130 IYPGFVASELILEE
+130 IYPGFTASELIMEA

-154 LGLDKEGNP
+154 LGLDRAGNP
-163 KADHVP
+163 KSDHVP
-169 GMALY
+169 GMALH

-182 GARGHLGKLLIK
+182 GARGHLGKQLIA
-194 EFQLESHAQPQHYAI
+194 EFNLENSAQPQHYAI
-209 GFKELWQVPASQS
+209 GFKELWQVP
-222 HPGRVLHGSG
+222 PGQAKPGQVLHGSG
-232 WPLGEQSGGKSQGG
+232 WPLAGLRTGKSQGG

-252 EANQVAVGLIVDLN
+252 DGNQVAVGLIVDLN
-266 YQNPWL
+266 YSNPWL
-272 SPFDEFQRLKHH
+272 SPFDEFQRLKYH
-284 PLIAQTLQ
+284 PLIAQTLL

-314 MYFPGGL
+314 MHFPGGL

-337 IHSAMKSAML
+337 IHTAMKSGML
-347 AAQTVAM
+347 AAKTVAM
-354 SLRGG
+354 TLRGG
-359 DEGGRDLAEFN
+359 DEGGRDLVEYQ

-378 GRELKAARNFGAA
+378 GQELKTARNFGAA
-391 LHRYGPW
+391 LHRWGPW

-406 EQRLLSKLAK
+406 EQRGASLPL
-416 GFTSLGSFS
+416 LGSIT
-425 LLDKEPDYR
+425 LLDKEHDYR
-434 QLRLASR
+434 QLRMASR
-441 CQSIPYPKPDGKL
+441 CDAIDYPKPDGKL

-493 GEPAQRYCPAGVFE
+493 AEPAQRYCPAGVFE
-507 IIEAESQGTKSQPR
+507 IVESESQPY

-540 SQNILWTPP
+540 SQNIIWTPP
-549 QGGSGPNYSNM
+549 QGGSGPNYPNM

>member
-25 ALKQQHASLT
+25 ALKQHNAELS
-35 VCVLEKGAEIGA
+35 VCLLEKGAEIGA
-47 HLLSGALLDPIA
+47 HLLSGALLDPVA
-59 LKELLPER
+59 LKELLPES
-67 WQQAPLGVQ
+67 WQQAPLGVE
-76 VEDDRVHLLQS
+76 VNDDQVHLLQS
-87 ETRALQLP
+87 DSRALQLP
-95 HWAVPPRMHND
+95 NWAVPPRMHNE
-106 GCHIISLGNLCRWL
+106 GSRIISLGNLCRWL
-120 AREAEALGVE
+120 GQQAEQLGVE
-130 IYPGFVASELILEE
+130 IYPGFTASELIMEA
-144 GRVRGVITGD
+144 GRVKGVITGD
-154 LGLDKEGNP
+154 LGLDRAGNP

-169 GMALY
+169 GMALL

-182 GARGHLGKLLIK
+182 GARGHLGKQLIAD
-194 EFQLESHAQPQHYAI
+194 FQLENAAQPQHYAI
-209 GFKELWQVPASQS
+209 GFKELWQLPPGQGKA
-222 HPGRVLHGSG
+222 GRVLHGSG
-232 WPLGEQSGGKSQGG
+232 WPLSEGKEDKSQGG
-246 FYLYHM
+246 FYLYHL
-252 EANQVAVGLIVDLN
+252 EQDQVAVGLIVDLN
-266 YQNPWL
+266 YRNPWL

-284 PLIAQTLQ
+284 PLIAAALQ

-299 GARAITKGG
+299 GARAIAKGG

-314 MYFPGGL
+314 MHFPGGL

-337 IHSAMKSAML
+337 IHTAMKSGML
-347 AAQTVAM
+347 AAKTVAM

-359 DEGGRDLAEFN
+359 DEGGRDLAEYG

-378 GRELKAARNFGAA
+378 AHELKTARNFGAA
-391 LHRYGPW
+391 LHRWGPW

-406 EQRLLSKLAK
+406 EQRLFPRTSP
-416 GFTSLGSFS
+416 FT

-434 QLRLASR
+434 QLRMASR
-441 CQSIPYPKPDGKL
+441 CQPIDYPKPDGRL

-480 DASIPVAVNLPTW
+480 DETIPVAVNLPTW
-493 GEPAQRYCPAGVFE
+493 AEPAQRYCPAGVFE
-507 IIEAESQGTKSQPR
+507 ILGSESQPR

-540 SQNILWTPP
+540 SQNIVWTPP
-549 QGGSGPNYSNM
+549 QGGSGPNYPNM

>member
-25 ALKQQHASLT
+25 ALKQHNAELS
-35 VCVLEKGAEIGA
+35 VCLLEKGAEIGA
-47 HLLSGALLDPIA
+47 HLLSGALLDPVA
-59 LKELLPER
+59 LKELLPES
-67 WQQAPLGVQ
+67 WQQAPLGVE
-76 VEDDRVHLLQS
+76 VNDDQVHLLQS
-87 ETRALQLP
+87 DSRALQLP
-95 HWAVPPRMHND
+95 NWAVPPRMHNE
-106 GCHIISLGNLCRWL
+106 GSRIISLGNLCRWL
-120 AREAEALGVE
+120 GQQAEQLGVE
-130 IYPGFVASELILEE
+130 IYPGFTASELIMEA
-144 GRVRGVITGD
+144 GRVKGVITGD
-154 LGLDKEGNP
+154 LGLDRAGNP

-169 GMALY
+169 GMALL

-182 GARGHLGKLLIK
+182 GARGHLGKQLIAD
-194 EFQLESHAQPQHYAI
+194 FHLENSAQPQHYAI
-209 GFKELWQVPASQS
+209 GFKELWQLP
-222 HPGRVLHGSG
+222 PGQGKAGQVLHGSG
-232 WPLGEQSGGKSQGG
+232 WPLSEGKEDKSQGG
-246 FYLYHM
+246 FYLYHL
-252 EANQVAVGLIVDLN
+252 EQDQVAVGLIVDLN
-266 YQNPWL
+266 YRNPWL

-284 PLIAQTLQ
+284 PLIAAALQ

-299 GARAITKGG
+299 GARAIAKGG

-314 MYFPGGL
+314 MHFPGGL

-337 IHSAMKSAML
+337 IHTAMKSGML
-347 AAQTVAM
+347 AAKTVVM

-359 DEGGRDLAEFN
+359 DEGGRDLAEYG

-378 GRELKAARNFGAA
+378 AHELKTARNFGAA
-391 LHRYGPW
+391 LHRWGPW

-406 EQRLLSKLAK
+406 EQRLFPRTSP
-416 GFTSLGSFS
+416 FT

-434 QLRLASR
+434 QLRMASR
-441 CQSIPYPKPDGKL
+441 CQPIDYPKPDGRL

-480 DASIPVAVNLPTW
+480 DETIPVAVNLPTW
-493 GEPAQRYCPAGVFE
+493 AEPAQRYCPAGVFE
-507 IIEAESQGTKSQPR
+507 ILGSESQPS

-540 SQNILWTPP
+540 SQNIVWTPP
-549 QGGSGPNYSNM
+549 QGGSGPNYPNM

>member
-25 ALKQQHASLT
+25 ALKQHNADLS

-47 HLLSGALLDPIA
+47 HLLSGALFDPVA
-59 LKELLPER
+59 LKELLPDS
-67 WQQAPLGVQ
+67 WQQAPLGIPVN
-76 VEDDRVHLLQS
+76 DDQVHLLQNDR
-87 ETRALQLP
+87 RALQLP

-106 GCHIISLGNLCRWL
+106 GSHILSLGNLCRWL
-120 AREAEALGVE
+120 GQQAKQLGVE
-130 IYPGFVASELILEE
+130 IYPGFTASELIMEA

-154 LGLDKEGNP
+154 LGLDRAGNP
-163 KADHVP
+163 KSDHVP
-169 GMALY
+169 GMALH

-182 GARGHLGKLLIK
+182 GARGHLGKQLIA
-194 EFQLESHAQPQHYAI
+194 EFNLENSAQPQHYAI
-209 GFKELWQVPASQS
+209 GFKELWQVP
-222 HPGRVLHGSG
+222 PGQVKPGQVLHGSG
-232 WPLGEQSGGKSQGG
+232 WPLAGLRTGKSQGG

-252 EANQVAVGLIVDLN
+252 DGNQVAVGLIVDLN
-266 YQNPWL
+266 YSNPWL

-284 PLIAQTLQ
+284 PLIAQTLL

-314 MYFPGGL
+314 MHFPGGL

-337 IHSAMKSAML
+337 IHTAMKSGML
-347 AAQTVAM
+347 AAKTVAM
-354 SLRGG
+354 TLRGG
-359 DEGGRDLAEFN
+359 DEGGRDLAEYQ

-378 GRELKAARNFGAA
+378 GQELKTARNFGAA
-391 LHRYGPW
+391 LHRWGPW

-406 EQRLLSKLAK
+406 EQRVSAFPL
-416 GFTSLGSFS
+416 LGSIT

-434 QLRLASR
+434 QLRMASR
-441 CQSIPYPKPDGKL
+441 CQPISYPKPDGKL

-493 GEPAQRYCPAGVFE
+493 AEPAQRYCPAGVFE
-507 IIEAESQGTKSQPR
+507 IVESESQPY

-540 SQNILWTPP
+540 SQNIIWTPP
-549 QGGSGPNYSNM
+549 QGGSGPNYPNM

>member
-25 ALKQQHASLT
+25 ALKQHNAELS
-35 VCVLEKGAEIGA
+35 VCLLEKGAEIGA
-47 HLLSGALLDPIA
+47 HLLSGALLDPVA
-59 LKELLPER
+59 LKELLPES
-67 WQQAPLGVQ
+67 WQQAPLGVE
-76 VEDDRVHLLQS
+76 VNDDQVHLLQS
-87 ETRALQLP
+87 DSRALQLP
-95 HWAVPPRMHND
+95 NWAVPPRMHNE
-106 GCHIISLGNLCRWL
+106 GSRIISLGNLCRWL
-120 AREAEALGVE
+120 GQQAEQLGVE
-130 IYPGFVASELILEE
+130 IYPGFTASKLIMEA
-144 GRVRGVITGD
+144 GRVKGVITGD
-154 LGLDKEGNP
+154 LGLDRAGNP

-169 GMALY
+169 GMALL

-182 GARGHLGKLLIK
+182 GARGHLGKQLIAD
-194 EFQLESHAQPQHYAI
+194 FHLENSAQPQHHAI
-209 GFKELWQVPASQS
+209 GFKELWQLP
-222 HPGRVLHGSG
+222 PGQGKAGQVLHGSG
-232 WPLGEQSGGKSQGG
+232 WPLSEGKEDKSQGG
-246 FYLYHM
+246 FYLYHL
-252 EANQVAVGLIVDLN
+252 EQDQVAVGLIVDLN
-266 YQNPWL
+266 YRNPWL

-284 PLIAQTLQ
+284 PLIAAALQ

-299 GARAITKGG
+299 GARAIAKGG

-314 MYFPGGL
+314 MHFPGGL

-337 IHSAMKSAML
+337 IHTAMKSGML
-347 AAQTVAM
+347 AAKTVAM

-359 DEGGRDLAEFN
+359 DEGGRDLAEYG

-378 GRELKAARNFGAA
+378 AHELKTARNFGAA
-391 LHRYGPW
+391 LHRWGPW

-406 EQRLLSKLAK
+406 EQRLFPRTSP
-416 GFTSLGSFS
+416 FT

-434 QLRLASR
+434 QLRMASR
-441 CQSIPYPKPDGKL
+441 CQPIDYPKPDGRL

-480 DASIPVAVNLPTW
+480 DETIPVTVNLPTW
-493 GEPAQRYCPAGVFE
+493 AEPAQRYCPAGVFE
-507 IIEAESQGTKSQPR
+507 ILGSESQPR

-540 SQNILWTPP
+540 SQNIVWTPP
-549 QGGSGPNYSNM
+549 QGGSGPNYPNM

>member
-25 ALKQQHASLT
+25 ALKQHNADLS

-47 HLLSGALLDPIA
+47 HLLSGALFDPVA
-59 LKELLPER
+59 LKELLPDS
-67 WQQAPLGVQ
+67 WQQAPLGIPVN
-76 VEDDRVHLLQS
+76 DDQVHLLQNAR
-87 ETRALQLP
+87 RALQLP

-106 GCHIISLGNLCRWL
+106 GSHILSLGNLCRWL
-120 AREAEALGVE
+120 GQQAEQLGVE
-130 IYPGFVASELILEE
+130 IYPGFTASELIMEA

-154 LGLDKEGNP
+154 LGLDRAGNP
-163 KADHVP
+163 KSDHVP
-169 GMALY
+169 GMALH

-182 GARGHLGKLLIK
+182 GARGHLGKQLIA
-194 EFQLESHAQPQHYAI
+194 EFNLENSAQPQHYAI
-209 GFKELWQVPASQS
+209 GFKELWQVPLGQAK
-222 HPGRVLHGSG
+222 PGQVLHGSG
-232 WPLGEQSGGKSQGG
+232 WPLAGLRTGKSQGG

-252 EANQVAVGLIVDLN
+252 EGNQVAVGLIVDLN
-266 YQNPWL
+266 YSNPWL
-272 SPFDEFQRLKHH
+272 SPFDEFQRFKHH
-284 PLIAQTLQ
+284 PLIAQTLL

-314 MYFPGGL
+314 MHFPGGL

-337 IHSAMKSAML
+337 IHTAMKSGML
-347 AAQTVAM
+347 AAKTVAM
-354 SLRGG
+354 TLRGG
-359 DEGGRDLAEFN
+359 DEGGRDLAEYQ

-378 GRELKAARNFGAA
+378 AQELKNARNFGAA
-391 LHRYGPW
+391 LHRWGPW

-406 EQRLLSKLAK
+406 EQRGASFPLLDSI
-416 GFTSLGSFS
+416 T

-434 QLRLASR
+434 QLRMASR
-441 CQSIPYPKPDGKL
+441 CQPISYPKPDGKL

-493 GEPAQRYCPAGVFE
+493 AEPAQRYCPAGVFE
-507 IIEAESQGTKSQPR
+507 IVESESQPY

-540 SQNILWTPP
+540 SQNIIWTPP
-549 QGGSGPNYSNM
+549 QGGSGPNYPNM

>member
-25 ALKQQHASLT
+25 ALKQHNAELS
-35 VCVLEKGAEIGA
+35 VCLLEKGAEIGA
-47 HLLSGALLDPIA
+47 HLLSGALLDPVA
-59 LKELLPER
+59 LKELLPES
-67 WQQAPLGVQ
+67 WQQAPLGVE
-76 VEDDRVHLLQS
+76 VNDDQVHLLQS
-87 ETRALQLP
+87 DSRALQLP
-95 HWAVPPRMHND
+95 NWAVPPRMHNE
-106 GCHIISLGNLCRWL
+106 GSRIISLGNLCRWL
-120 AREAEALGVE
+120 GQQAEQLGVE
-130 IYPGFVASELILEE
+130 IYPGFTASELIMEA
-144 GRVRGVITGD
+144 GRVKGVITGD
-154 LGLDKEGNP
+154 LGLDRAGNP

-169 GMALY
+169 GMALL

-182 GARGHLGKLLIK
+182 GARGHLGKQLIAD
-194 EFQLESHAQPQHYAI
+194 FHLENAAQPQHYAI
-209 GFKELWQVPASQS
+209 GFKELWQLS
-222 HPGRVLHGSG
+222 PGQGKAGQVLHGSG
-232 WPLGEQSGGKSQGG
+232 WPLSEGKEDKSQGG
-246 FYLYHM
+246 FYLYHL
-252 EANQVAVGLIVDLN
+252 EQDQVAVGLIVDLN
-266 YQNPWL
+266 YRNPWL

-284 PLIAQTLQ
+284 PLIAAALQ

-299 GARAITKGG
+299 GARAIAKGG

-314 MYFPGGL
+314 MHFPGGL

-337 IHSAMKSAML
+337 IHTAMKSGML
-347 AAQTVAM
+347 AARTVAM

-359 DEGGRDLAEFN
+359 DEGGRDLAEYG

-378 GRELKAARNFGAA
+378 AHELKTARNFGTA
-391 LHRYGPW
+391 LHRWGPW

-406 EQRLLSKLAK
+406 EQRLFPRTSP
-416 GFTSLGSFS
+416 FT

-434 QLRLASR
+434 QLRMASR
-441 CQSIPYPKPDGKL
+441 CQPIDYPKPDGKL

-480 DASIPVAVNLPTW
+480 DETIPVAVNLPTW
-493 GEPAQRYCPAGVFE
+493 AEPAQRYCPAGVFE
-507 IIEAESQGTKSQPR
+507 ILGSESQPR

-540 SQNILWTPP
+540 SQNIVWTPP
-549 QGGSGPNYSNM
+549 QGGSGPNYPNM

>member
-25 ALKQQHASLT
+25 ALKQHNAELS
-35 VCVLEKGAEIGA
+35 VCLLEKGAEIGA
-47 HLLSGALLDPIA
+47 HLLSGALLDPVA
-59 LKELLPER
+59 LKELLPDS
-67 WQQAPLGVQ
+67 WQQAPLGVE
-76 VEDDRVHLLQS
+76 VNDDQVHLLQS
-87 ETRALQLP
+87 DSRALQLP
-95 HWAVPPRMHND
+95 NWAVPPRMHNE
-106 GCHIISLGNLCRWL
+106 GSRIISLGNLCRWL
-120 AREAEALGVE
+120 GQQAEQLGVE
-130 IYPGFVASELILEE
+130 IYPGFTASELIMEA
-144 GRVRGVITGD
+144 GRVKGVITGD
-154 LGLDKEGNP
+154 LGLDRAGNP

-169 GMALY
+169 GMALL

-182 GARGHLGKLLIK
+182 GARGHLGKQLIAD
-194 EFQLESHAQPQHYAI
+194 FQLENTAQPQHYAI
-209 GFKELWQVPASQS
+209 GFKELWQLPPGQGK
-222 HPGRVLHGSG
+222 PGRVLHGSG
-232 WPLGEQSGGKSQGG
+232 WPLSEGKEDKSQGG
-246 FYLYHM
+246 FYLYHL
-252 EANQVAVGLIVDLN
+252 EQDQVAVGLIVDLN
-266 YQNPWL
+266 YRNPWL

-284 PLIAQTLQ
+284 PLIAVALQ

-299 GARAITKGG
+299 GARAIAKGG

-314 MYFPGGL
+314 MHFPGGL

-337 IHSAMKSAML
+337 IHTAMKSGML
-347 AAQTVAM
+347 AAKTVAM
-354 SLRGG
+354 SLHGG
-359 DEGGRDLAEFN
+359 DEGGRDLAEYG

-378 GRELKAARNFGAA
+378 AHELKTARNFGAA
-391 LHRYGPW
+391 LHRWGPW

-406 EQRLLSKLAK
+406 EQRLFARSSP
-416 GFTSLGSFS
+416 FT

-434 QLRLASR
+434 QLRMASR
-441 CQSIPYPKPDGKL
+441 CQPIDYPKPDGKL

-480 DASIPVAVNLPTW
+480 DETIPVAVNLPTW
-493 GEPAQRYCPAGVFE
+493 AEPAQRYCPAGVFE
-507 IIEAESQGTKSQPR
+507 ILGSESLPR

-540 SQNILWTPP
+540 SQNIVWTPP
-549 QGGSGPNYSNM
+549 QGGCGPNYPNM

>member
-25 ALKQQHASLT
+25 ALKQHNAELS
-35 VCVLEKGAEIGA
+35 VCLLEKGAEIGA
-47 HLLSGALLDPIA
+47 HLLSGALLDPVA
-59 LKELLPER
+59 LKELLPES
-67 WQQAPLGVQ
+67 WQQAPLGVE
-76 VEDDRVHLLQS
+76 VNDDQVHLLQS
-87 ETRALQLP
+87 DSRALQLP
-95 HWAVPPRMHND
+95 NWAVPPRMHNE
-106 GCHIISLGNLCRWL
+106 GSRIISLGNLCRWL
-120 AREAEALGVE
+120 GQQAEQLGVE
-130 IYPGFVASELILEE
+130 IYPGFTASELIMEA
-144 GRVRGVITGD
+144 GRVKGVITGD
-154 LGLDKEGNP
+154 LGLDRAGNP

-169 GMALY
+169 GMALL

-182 GARGHLGKLLIK
+182 GARGHLGKQLIAD
-194 EFQLESHAQPQHYAI
+194 FHLESAAQPQHYAI
-209 GFKELWQVPASQS
+209 GFKELWQLP
-222 HPGRVLHGSG
+222 PGQGKAGQVLHGSG
-232 WPLGEQSGGKSQGG
+232 WPLSEGKEDKSQGG
-246 FYLYHM
+246 FYLYHL
-252 EANQVAVGLIVDLN
+252 EQDQVAVGLIVDLN
-266 YQNPWL
+266 YRNPWL

-284 PLIAQTLQ
+284 PLIAAALQ

-299 GARAITKGG
+299 GARAIAKGG

-314 MYFPGGL
+314 MHFPGGL

-337 IHSAMKSAML
+337 IHTAMKSGML
-347 AAQTVAM
+347 AAKTVAM

-359 DEGGRDLAEFN
+359 DEGGRDLAEYG

-378 GRELKAARNFGAA
+378 AHELKTARNFGAA
-391 LHRYGPW
+391 LHRWGPW

-406 EQRLLSKLAK
+406 EQRLFPRTSP
-416 GFTSLGSFS
+416 FT

-434 QLRLASR
+434 QLRMASR
-441 CQSIPYPKPDGKL
+441 CQPIDYPKPDGRL

-480 DASIPVAVNLPTW
+480 DETIPVAVNLPAW
-493 GEPAQRYCPAGVFE
+493 AEPAQRYCPAGVFE
-507 IIEAESQGTKSQPR
+507 ILGSESQPR

-540 SQNILWTPP
+540 SQNIVWTPP
-549 QGGSGPNYSNM
+549 QGGCGPNYPNM

>member
-25 ALKQQHASLT
+25 ALKQHNAELS
-35 VCVLEKGAEIGA
+35 VCLLEKGAEIGA
-47 HLLSGALLDPIA
+47 HLLSGALLDPVA
-59 LKELLPER
+59 LKELLPES
-67 WQQAPLGVQ
+67 WQQAPLGVE
-76 VEDDRVHLLQS
+76 VNDDQVHLLQS
-87 ETRALQLP
+87 DSRALQLP
-95 HWAVPPRMHND
+95 NWAVPPRMHNE
-106 GCHIISLGNLCRWL
+106 GSRIISLGNLCRWL
-120 AREAEALGVE
+120 GQQAEQLGVE
-130 IYPGFVASELILEE
+130 IYPGFTASELIMEA
-144 GRVRGVITGD
+144 GRVKGVITGD
-154 LGLDKEGNP
+154 LGLDRAGNP

-169 GMALY
+169 GMALL

-182 GARGHLGKLLIK
+182 GARGHLGKQLIAD
-194 EFQLESHAQPQHYAI
+194 FQLENAAQPQHYAI
-209 GFKELWQVPASQS
+209 GFKELWLLPPGQGK
-222 HPGRVLHGSG
+222 PGRVLHGSG
-232 WPLGEQSGGKSQGG
+232 WPLSEGKEDKSQGG
-246 FYLYHM
+246 FYLYHL
-252 EANQVAVGLIVDLN
+252 EQDQVAVGLIVDLN
-266 YQNPWL
+266 YRNPWL

-284 PLIAQTLQ
+284 PLIAAALQ

-299 GARAITKGG
+299 GARAIAKGG

-314 MYFPGGL
+314 MHFPGGL

-337 IHSAMKSAML
+337 IHTAMKSGML
-347 AAQTVAM
+347 AAKTVAM

-359 DEGGRDLAEFN
+359 DEGGRDLAEYG

-378 GRELKAARNFGAA
+378 AHELKTARNFGAA
-391 LHRYGPW
+391 LHRWGPW

-406 EQRLLSKLAK
+406 EQRLFARSSP
-416 GFTSLGSFS
+416 FT

-434 QLRLASR
+434 QLRMASR
-441 CQSIPYPKPDGKL
+441 CQPIDYPKPDGRL

-480 DASIPVAVNLPTW
+480 DETIPVAVNLPTW
-493 GEPAQRYCPAGVFE
+493 AEPAQRYCPAGVFE
-507 IIEAESQGTKSQPR
+507 ILSSESLPR

-540 SQNILWTPP
+540 SQNIVWTPP
-549 QGGSGPNYSNM
+549 QGGCGPNYPNM

>member
-1 MEREAM
+1 M

-25 ALKQQHASLT
+25 ALKQHNADLS

-47 HLLSGALLDPIA
+47 HLLSGALFDPVA
-59 LKELLPER
+59 LKELLPDS
-67 WQQAPLGVQ
+67 WQQAPLGIPVN
-76 VEDDRVHLLQS
+76 DDQVHLLQN
-87 ETRALQLP
+87 ERRALQLP

-106 GCHIISLGNLCRWL
+106 GSHILSLGNLCRWL
-120 AREAEALGVE
+120 GQQAEQLGVE
-130 IYPGFVASELILEE
+130 IYPGFTASELIMEA

-154 LGLDKEGNP
+154 LGLDRAGNP
-163 KADHVP
+163 KSDHVP
-169 GMALY
+169 GMALH

-182 GARGHLGKLLIK
+182 GARGHLGKQLIA
-194 EFQLESHAQPQHYAI
+194 EFNLENSAQPQHYAI
-209 GFKELWQVPASQS
+209 GFKELWQVP
-222 HPGRVLHGSG
+222 PGQAKPGQVLHGSG
-232 WPLGEQSGGKSQGG
+232 WPLAGLRTGKSQGG

-252 EANQVAVGLIVDLN
+252 DGNQVAVGLIVDLN
-266 YQNPWL
+266 YSNPWL

-284 PLIAQTLQ
+284 PLIAQTLL

-314 MYFPGGL
+314 MHFPGGL

-337 IHSAMKSAML
+337 IHTAMKSGML
-347 AAQTVAM
+347 AAKTVAM
-354 SLRGG
+354 TLRGG
-359 DEGGRDLAEFN
+359 DEGGRDLAEYQ

-378 GRELKAARNFGAA
+378 GQELKTARNFGAA
-391 LHRYGPW
+391 LHRWGPW

-406 EQRLLSKLAK
+406 EQRGASFPL
-416 GFTSLGSFS
+416 LGSIT

-434 QLRLASR
+434 QLRMASR
-441 CQSIPYPKPDGKL
+441 CQPISYPKPDGKL

-467 SHDEDQPCHLKLQ
+467 SHDEDQPCHLTLQ
-480 DASIPVAVNLPTW
+480 DASIPVTVNLPTW
-493 GEPAQRYCPAGVFE
+493 AEPAQRYCPAGVFE
-507 IIEAESQGTKSQPR
+507 IVESESQPY

-540 SQNILWTPP
+540 SQNIIWTPP
-549 QGGSGPNYSNM
+549 QGGSGPNYPNM

>member
-25 ALKQQHASLT
+25 ALKQHNAELS
-35 VCVLEKGAEIGA
+35 VCLLEKGAEIGA
-47 HLLSGALLDPIA
+47 HLLSGALLDPVA
-59 LKELLPER
+59 LKELLPES
-67 WQQAPLGVQ
+67 WQQAPLGVE
-76 VEDDRVHLLQS
+76 VNDDQVHLLQS
-87 ETRALQLP
+87 DSRALQLP
-95 HWAVPPRMHND
+95 NWAVPPRMHNE
-106 GCHIISLGNLCRWL
+106 GSRIISLGNLCRWL
-120 AREAEALGVE
+120 GQQAEQLGVE
-130 IYPGFVASELILEE
+130 IYPGFTASELIMEA
-144 GRVRGVITGD
+144 GRVKGVITGD
-154 LGLDKEGNP
+154 LGLDRAGNP

-169 GMALY
+169 GMALL

-182 GARGHLGKLLIK
+182 GARGHLGKQLIAD
-194 EFQLESHAQPQHYAI
+194 FQLENAAQPQHYAI
-209 GFKELWQVPASQS
+209 GFKELWQLSPGQGK
-222 HPGRVLHGSG
+222 PGRVLHGSG
-232 WPLGEQSGGKSQGG
+232 WPLSEGKEDKSQGG
-246 FYLYHM
+246 FYLYHL
-252 EANQVAVGLIVDLN
+252 EQDQVAVGLIVDLN
-266 YQNPWL
+266 YRNPWL

-284 PLIAQTLQ
+284 PLIAAALQ

-299 GARAITKGG
+299 GARAIAKGG

-314 MYFPGGL
+314 MHFPGGL

-337 IHSAMKSAML
+337 IHTAMKSGML
-347 AAQTVAM
+347 AAKTVAM

-359 DEGGRDLAEFN
+359 DEGGRDLAEYG

-378 GRELKAARNFGAA
+378 AHELKTARNFGAA
-391 LHRYGPW
+391 LHRWGPW

-406 EQRLLSKLAK
+406 EQRLFARTSP
-416 GFTSLGSFS
+416 FT

-434 QLRLASR
+434 QLRMASR
-441 CQSIPYPKPDGKL
+441 CQRIDYPKPDGRL

-480 DASIPVAVNLPTW
+480 DETIPVVVNLPTW
-493 GEPAQRYCPAGVFE
+493 AEPAQRYCPAGVFE
-507 IIEAESQGTKSQPR
+507 ILGSESLPR

-540 SQNILWTPP
+540 SQNIVWTPP
-549 QGGSGPNYSNM
+549 QGGSGPNYPNM

>member
-25 ALKQQHASLT
+25 ALKQHNAELS
-35 VCVLEKGAEIGA
+35 VCLLEKGAEIGA
-47 HLLSGALLDPIA
+47 HLLSGALLDPVA
-59 LKELLPER
+59 LKELLPES
-67 WQQAPLGVQ
+67 WQQAPLGVE
-76 VEDDRVHLLQS
+76 VNDDQVHLLQS
-87 ETRALQLP
+87 DSRALQLP
-95 HWAVPPRMHND
+95 NWAVPPRMHNE
-106 GCHIISLGNLCRWL
+106 GSRIISLGNLCRWL
-120 AREAEALGVE
+120 GQQAEQLGVE
-130 IYPGFVASELILEE
+130 IYPGFTASELIMEA
-144 GRVRGVITGD
+144 GRVKGVITGD
-154 LGLDKEGNP
+154 LGLDRAGNP

-169 GMALY
+169 GMALL

-182 GARGHLGKLLIK
+182 GARGHLGKQLIAD
-194 EFQLESHAQPQHYAI
+194 FHLESAAQPQHYAI
-209 GFKELWQVPASQS
+209 GFKELWQLPPGQGKA
-222 HPGRVLHGSG
+222 GRVLHGSG
-232 WPLGEQSGGKSQGG
+232 WPLSEGKEDKSQGG
-246 FYLYHM
+246 FYLYHL
-252 EANQVAVGLIVDLN
+252 EQDQVAVGLIVDLN
-266 YQNPWL
+266 YRNPWL
-272 SPFDEFQRLKHH
+272 SPFDEFQRLKYH
-284 PLIAQTLQ
+284 PLIAAALQ

-299 GARAITKGG
+299 GARAIAKGG

-314 MYFPGGL
+314 MHFPGGL

-337 IHSAMKSAML
+337 IHTAMKSGML
-347 AAQTVAM
+347 AAKTVAM

-359 DEGGRDLAEFN
+359 DEGGRDLAEYG

-378 GRELKAARNFGAA
+378 AHELKTARNFGAA
-391 LHRYGPW
+391 LHRWGPW

-406 EQRLLSKLAK
+406 EQRLFANSSP
-416 GFTSLGSFS
+416 FT

-434 QLRLASR
+434 QLRMASR
-441 CQSIPYPKPDGKL
+441 CQPIDYPKPDGKL

-480 DASIPVAVNLPTW
+480 DETIPVAVNLPTW
-493 GEPAQRYCPAGVFE
+493 AEPAQRYCPAGVFE
-507 IIEAESQGTKSQPR
+507 ILGSESQPR

-540 SQNILWTPP
+540 SQNIVWTPP
-549 QGGSGPNYSNM
+549 QGGSGPNYPNM

>member
-25 ALKQQHASLT
+25 ALKQHNADLS

-47 HLLSGALLDPIA
+47 HLLSGALFDPVA
-59 LKELLPER
+59 LKELLPDS
-67 WQQAPLGVQ
+67 WQQAPLGIPVN
-76 VEDDRVHLLQS
+76 DDQVHLLQNDR
-87 ETRALQLP
+87 RALQLP

-106 GCHIISLGNLCRWL
+106 GSHILSLGNLCRWL
-120 AREAEALGVE
+120 GQQAEQLGVE
-130 IYPGFVASELILEE
+130 IYPGFTASELIMEA

-154 LGLDKEGNP
+154 LGLDRAGNP
-163 KADHVP
+163 KSDHVS
-169 GMALY
+169 GMALH

-182 GARGHLGKLLIK
+182 GARGHLGKQLIA
-194 EFQLESHAQPQHYAI
+194 EFNLENSAQPQHYAI
-209 GFKELWQVPASQS
+209 GFKELWQVP
-222 HPGRVLHGSG
+222 PGQAKPGQVLHGSG
-232 WPLGEQSGGKSQGG
+232 WPLAGLHTGKSQGG

-252 EANQVAVGLIVDLN
+252 DGNQVAVGLIVDLN
-266 YQNPWL
+266 YSNPWL

-284 PLIAQTLQ
+284 PLIAQTLL

-314 MYFPGGL
+314 MHFPGGL

-337 IHSAMKSAML
+337 IHTAMKSGML
-347 AAQTVAM
+347 AAKTVAM
-354 SLRGG
+354 TLRGG
-359 DEGGRDLAEFN
+359 DEGGRDLAEYS

-378 GRELKAARNFGAA
+378 GQELKTARNFGAA
-391 LHRYGPW
+391 LHRWGPW

-406 EQRLLSKLAK
+406 EQRGASFPL
-416 GFTSLGSFS
+416 LGSIT

-434 QLRLASR
+434 QLRMASR
-441 CQSIPYPKPDGKL
+441 CDAIDYPKPDGKL

-480 DASIPVAVNLPTW
+480 DASIPVTVNLPTW
-493 GEPAQRYCPAGVFE
+493 AEPAQRYCPAGVFE
-507 IIEAESQGTKSQPR
+507 IVESESQPY

-540 SQNILWTPP
+540 SQNIIWTPP
-549 QGGSGPNYSNM
+549 QGGSGPNYPNM

>member
-25 ALKQQHASLT
+25 ALKQHNAELS
-35 VCVLEKGAEIGA
+35 VCLLEKGAEIGA
-47 HLLSGALLDPIA
+47 HLLSGALLDPVA
-59 LKELLPER
+59 LKELLPES
-67 WQQAPLGVQ
+67 WQQAPLGVE
-76 VEDDRVHLLQS
+76 VNDDQVHLLQS
-87 ETRALQLP
+87 DSRALQLP
-95 HWAVPPRMHND
+95 NWAVPPRMHNE
-106 GCHIISLGNLCRWL
+106 GSRIISLGNLCRWL
-120 AREAEALGVE
+120 GQQAEQLGVE
-130 IYPGFVASELILEE
+130 IYPGFTASELIMEA
-144 GRVRGVITGD
+144 GRVKGVITGD
-154 LGLDKEGNP
+154 LGLDRAGNP

-169 GMALY
+169 GMALL

-182 GARGHLGKLLIK
+182 GARGHLGKQLIAD
-194 EFQLESHAQPQHYAI
+194 FHLENSAQPQHYAI
-209 GFKELWQVPASQS
+209 GFKELWQLP
-222 HPGRVLHGSG
+222 PGQGKAGQVLHGSG
-232 WPLGEQSGGKSQGG
+232 WPLSEGKEDKSQGG
-246 FYLYHM
+246 FYLYHL
-252 EANQVAVGLIVDLN
+252 EQDQVAVGLIVDLN
-266 YQNPWL
+266 YRNPWL

-284 PLIAQTLQ
+284 PLIAAALQ

-299 GARAITKGG
+299 GARAIAKGG

-314 MYFPGGL
+314 MHFPGGL

-337 IHSAMKSAML
+337 IHTAMKSGML
-347 AAQTVAM
+347 AAKTVAM

-359 DEGGRDLAEFN
+359 DEGGRDLAEYG

-378 GRELKAARNFGAA
+378 AHELKTARNFGAA
-391 LHRYGPW
+391 LHRWGPW

-406 EQRLLSKLAK
+406 EQRLFPRTSP
-416 GFTSLGSFS
+416 FT

-434 QLRLASR
+434 QLRMASR
-441 CQSIPYPKPDGKL
+441 CQPIDYPKPDGRL

-467 SHDEDQPCHLKLQ
+467 SHNEDQPCHLKLQ
-480 DASIPVAVNLPTW
+480 DETIPVAVNLPTW
-493 GEPAQRYCPAGVFE
+493 AEPAQRYCPAGVFE
-507 IIEAESQGTKSQPR
+507 ILGSESQPR

-540 SQNILWTPP
+540 SQNIVWTPP
-549 QGGSGPNYSNM
+549 QGGSGPNYPNM

>member
-25 ALKQQHASLT
+25 ALKQHNADLS

-47 HLLSGALLDPIA
+47 HLLSGALFDPVA
-59 LKELLPER
+59 LKELLPDS
-67 WQQAPLGVQ
+67 WQQAPLGIPVN
-76 VEDDRVHLLQS
+76 DDQVHLLQNAR
-87 ETRALQLP
+87 RALQLP

-106 GCHIISLGNLCRWL
+106 GSHILSLGNLCRWL
-120 AREAEALGVE
+120 GQQAEQLGVE
-130 IYPGFVASELILEE
+130 IYPGFTASELIMEA

-154 LGLDKEGNP
+154 LGLDRAGNP
-163 KADHVP
+163 KSDHVP
-169 GMALY
+169 GMALH

-182 GARGHLGKLLIK
+182 GARGHLGKQLIA
-194 EFQLESHAQPQHYAI
+194 EFNLENSAQPQHYAI
-209 GFKELWQVPASQS
+209 GFKELWQVPLGQAK
-222 HPGRVLHGSG
+222 PGQVLHGSG
-232 WPLGEQSGGKSQGG
+232 WPLAGLRTGKSQGG

-252 EANQVAVGLIVDLN
+252 DGNQVAVGLIVDLN
-266 YQNPWL
+266 YSNPWL
-272 SPFDEFQRLKHH
+272 SPFDEFQRFKHH
-284 PLIAQTLQ
+284 PLIAQTLL

-314 MYFPGGL
+314 MHFPGGL

-337 IHSAMKSAML
+337 IHTAMKSGML
-347 AAQTVAM
+347 AAKTVAM
-354 SLRGG
+354 TLRGG
-359 DEGGRDLAEFN
+359 DEGGRDLAEYQ

-378 GRELKAARNFGAA
+378 GQELKTARNFGAA
-391 LHRYGPW
+391 LHRWGPW

-406 EQRLLSKLAK
+406 EQRGASFPL
-416 GFTSLGSFS
+416 LGSIT

-434 QLRLASR
+434 QLRMASR
-441 CQSIPYPKPDGKL
+441 CQPISYPKPDGKL

-493 GEPAQRYCPAGVFE
+493 AEPAQRYCPAGVFE
-507 IIEAESQGTKSQPR
+507 IVESESQPY

-540 SQNILWTPP
+540 SQNIIWTPP
-549 QGGSGPNYSNM
+549 QGGSGPNYPNM

>member
-25 ALKQQHASLT
+25 ALKQHNADLS

-47 HLLSGALLDPIA
+47 HLLSGALFNPVA
-59 LKELLPER
+59 LKELLPDS
-67 WQQAPLGVQ
+67 WQQAPLGIPVN
-76 VEDDRVHLLQS
+76 DDQVHLLQNDR
-87 ETRALQLP
+87 RALQLP

-106 GCHIISLGNLCRWL
+106 GSHILSLGNLCRWL
-120 AREAEALGVE
+120 GQQAEQLGVE
-130 IYPGFVASELILEE
+130 IYPGFTASELIMEA

-154 LGLDKEGNP
+154 LGLDRAGNP
-163 KADHVP
+163 KSDHVP
-169 GMALY
+169 GMALH

-182 GARGHLGKLLIK
+182 GARGHLGKQLIA
-194 EFQLESHAQPQHYAI
+194 EFNLENSAQPQHYAI
-209 GFKELWQVPASQS
+209 GFKELWQVP
-222 HPGRVLHGSG
+222 PGQAKPGQVLHGSG
-232 WPLGEQSGGKSQGG
+232 WPLAGLHTGKSQGG

-252 EANQVAVGLIVDLN
+252 DGNQVAVGLIVDLN
-266 YQNPWL
+266 YSNPWL

-284 PLIAQTLQ
+284 PLIAQTLL

-314 MYFPGGL
+314 MHFPGGL
-321 LIGCD
+321 LIGCN

-337 IHSAMKSAML
+337 IHTAMKSGML
-347 AAQTVAM
+347 AAKTVAM
-354 SLRGG
+354 TLRGG
-359 DEGGRDLAEFN
+359 DEGGRDLAEYQ

-378 GRELKAARNFGAA
+378 GQELKTARNFGAA
-391 LHRYGPW
+391 LHRWGPW

-406 EQRLLSKLAK
+406 EQRGASFPL
-416 GFTSLGSFS
+416 LGSIT

-434 QLRLASR
+434 QLRMASR
-441 CQSIPYPKPDGKL
+441 CQPISYPKPDGKL

-493 GEPAQRYCPAGVFE
+493 AEPAQRYCPAGVFE
-507 IIEAESQGTKSQPR
+507 IVESESQPY

-540 SQNILWTPP
+540 SQNIIWTPP
-549 QGGSGPNYSNM
+549 QGGSGPNYPNM

>member
-25 ALKQQHASLT
+25 ALKQHNADLS

-47 HLLSGALLDPIA
+47 HLLSGALFNPVA
-59 LKELLPER
+59 LKELLPDS
-67 WQQAPLGVQ
+67 WQQAPLGIPVN
-76 VEDDRVHLLQS
+76 DDQVHLLQNAR
-87 ETRALQLP
+87 RALQLP

-106 GCHIISLGNLCRWL
+106 GSHILSLGNLCRWL
-120 AREAEALGVE
+120 GQQAEQLGVE
-130 IYPGFVASELILEE
+130 IYPGFTASELIMEA

-154 LGLDKEGNP
+154 LGLDRAGNP
-163 KADHVP
+163 KSDHVP
-169 GMALY
+169 GMALH

-182 GARGHLGKLLIK
+182 GARGHLGKQLIA
-194 EFQLESHAQPQHYAI
+194 EFNLENSVQPQHYAI
-209 GFKELWQVPASQS
+209 GFKELWQVP
-222 HPGRVLHGSG
+222 PGQAKPGQVLHGSG
-232 WPLGEQSGGKSQGG
+232 WPLAGLHTGKSQGG

-252 EANQVAVGLIVDLN
+252 DGNQVAVGLIVDLN
-266 YQNPWL
+266 YSNPWL

-284 PLIAQTLQ
+284 PLIAQTLL

-314 MYFPGGL
+314 MHFPGGL

-337 IHSAMKSAML
+337 IHTAMKSGML
-347 AAQTVAM
+347 AAKTVAM
-354 SLRGG
+354 TLRGG
-359 DEGGRDLAEFN
+359 DEGGRDLAEYQ

-378 GRELKAARNFGAA
+378 GQELKTARNFGAA
-391 LHRYGPW
+391 LHRWGPW

-406 EQRLLSKLAK
+406 EQRGASLPLLDSI
-416 GFTSLGSFS
+416 T

-434 QLRLASR
+434 QLRMASR
-441 CQSIPYPKPDGKL
+441 CQPIGYPKPDGKL

-493 GEPAQRYCPAGVFE
+493 AEPAQRYCPAGVFE
-507 IIEAESQGTKSQPR
+507 IVESESQPY

-540 SQNILWTPP
+540 SQNIIWTPP
-549 QGGSGPNYSNM
+549 QGGSGPNYPNM

>member
-25 ALKQQHASLT
+25 ALKQHNAELS
-35 VCVLEKGAEIGA
+35 VCLLEKGAEIGA
-47 HLLSGALLDPIA
+47 HLLSGALLDPVA
-59 LKELLPER
+59 LKELLPES
-67 WQQAPLGVQ
+67 WQQAPLGVE
-76 VEDDRVHLLQS
+76 VNDDQVHLLQS
-87 ETRALQLP
+87 DSRALQLP
-95 HWAVPPRMHND
+95 NWAVPPRMHNE
-106 GCHIISLGNLCRWL
+106 GSRIISLGNLCRWL
-120 AREAEALGVE
+120 GQQAEQLGVE
-130 IYPGFVASELILEE
+130 IYPGFTASELIMEA
-144 GRVRGVITGD
+144 GRVKGVITGD
-154 LGLDKEGNP
+154 LGLDRAGNP

-169 GMALY
+169 GMALL

-182 GARGHLGKLLIK
+182 GARGHLGKQLIAD
-194 EFQLESHAQPQHYAI
+194 FHLESAAQPQHYAI
-209 GFKELWQVPASQS
+209 GFKELWQLPPGQGKA
-222 HPGRVLHGSG
+222 GRVLHGSG
-232 WPLGEQSGGKSQGG
+232 WPLSEGKEDKSQGG
-246 FYLYHM
+246 FYLYHL
-252 EANQVAVGLIVDLN
+252 EQDQVAVGLIVDLN
-266 YQNPWL
+266 YRNPWL

-284 PLIAQTLQ
+284 PLIAAALQ

-299 GARAITKGG
+299 GARAIAKGG

-314 MYFPGGL
+314 MHFPGGL

-337 IHSAMKSAML
+337 IHTAMKSGML
-347 AAQTVAM
+347 AAKTVAM

-359 DEGGRDLAEFN
+359 DEGGRDLAEYG

-378 GRELKAARNFGAA
+378 AHELKTARNFGAA
-391 LHRYGPW
+391 LHRWGPW
-398 LGGAFNWL
+398 LGGAFSWL
-406 EQRLLSKLAK
+406 EQRL
-416 GFTSLGSFS
+416 FTNSSPFT

-434 QLRLASR
+434 QLRMASR
-441 CQSIPYPKPDGKL
+441 CQPIDYPKPDGRL

-480 DASIPVAVNLPTW
+480 DETIPVAVNLPTW
-493 GEPAQRYCPAGVFE
+493 AEPAQRYCPAGVFE
-507 IIEAESQGTKSQPR
+507 ILSSESQPR

-540 SQNILWTPP
+540 SQNIVWTPP
-549 QGGSGPNYSNM
+549 QGGSGPNYPNM

>member
-25 ALKQQHASLT
+25 ALKQHNADLS

-47 HLLSGALLDPIA
+47 HLLSGALFDPVA
-59 LKELLPER
+59 LKELLPDS
-67 WQQAPLGVQ
+67 WQQAPLGIPVN
-76 VEDDRVHLLQS
+76 DDQVHLLQNAR
-87 ETRALQLP
+87 RALQLP

-106 GCHIISLGNLCRWL
+106 GSHILSLGNLCRWL
-120 AREAEALGVE
+120 GQQAEQLGVE
-130 IYPGFVASELILEE
+130 IYPGFTASELIMEA

-154 LGLDKEGNP
+154 LGLDRAGNP
-163 KADHVP
+163 KSDHVP
-169 GMALY
+169 GMALH

-182 GARGHLGKLLIK
+182 GARGHLGKQLIA
-194 EFQLESHAQPQHYAI
+194 EFNLENSAQPQHYAI
-209 GFKELWQVPASQS
+209 GFKELWQVPLGQAK
-222 HPGRVLHGSG
+222 PGQVLHGSG
-232 WPLGEQSGGKSQGG
+232 WPLAGLRTGKSQGG

-252 EANQVAVGLIVDLN
+252 DGNQVAVGLIVDLN
-266 YQNPWL
+266 YSNPWL
-272 SPFDEFQRLKHH
+272 SPFDEFQRFKHH
-284 PLIAQTLQ
+284 PLIAQTLL

-314 MYFPGGL
+314 MHFPGGL

-337 IHSAMKSAML
+337 IHTAMKSGML
-347 AAQTVAM
+347 AAKTVAM
-354 SLRGG
+354 TLRGG
-359 DEGGRDLAEFN
+359 DEGGRDLAEYQ

-378 GRELKAARNFGAA
+378 AQELKNARNFGAA
-391 LHRYGPW
+391 LHRWGPW

-406 EQRLLSKLAK
+406 EQRGASFPLLDSI
-416 GFTSLGSFS
+416 T

-434 QLRLASR
+434 QLRMASR
-441 CQSIPYPKPDGKL
+441 CQPISYPKPDGKL

-493 GEPAQRYCPAGVFE
+493 AEPAQRYCPAGVFE
-507 IIEAESQGTKSQPR
+507 IVESESQPY

-540 SQNILWTPP
+540 SQNIIWTPP
-549 QGGSGPNYSNM
+549 QGGSGPNYPNM

>member
-25 ALKQQHASLT
+25 ALKQHNAELS
-35 VCVLEKGAEIGA
+35 VCLLEKGAEIGA
-47 HLLSGALLDPIA
+47 HLLSGALLDPVA
-59 LKELLPER
+59 LKELLPES
-67 WQQAPLGVQ
+67 WQQAPLGVE
-76 VEDDRVHLLQS
+76 VNDDQVHLLQS
-87 ETRALQLP
+87 DSRALQLP
-95 HWAVPPRMHND
+95 NWAVPPRMHNE
-106 GCHIISLGNLCRWL
+106 GSRIISLGNLCRWL
-120 AREAEALGVE
+120 GQQAEQLGVE
-130 IYPGFVASELILEE
+130 IYPGFTASELIMEA
-144 GRVRGVITGD
+144 GRVKGVITGD
-154 LGLDKEGNP
+154 LGLDRAGNP

-169 GMALY
+169 GMALL

-182 GARGHLGKLLIK
+182 GARGHLGKQLIAD
-194 EFQLESHAQPQHYAI
+194 FQLENAAQPQHYAI
-209 GFKELWQVPASQS
+209 GFKELWQLPPGQGK
-222 HPGRVLHGSG
+222 PGRVLHGSG
-232 WPLGEQSGGKSQGG
+232 WPLSEGKEDKSQGG
-246 FYLYHM
+246 FYLYHL
-252 EANQVAVGLIVDLN
+252 EQDQVAVGLIVDLN
-266 YQNPWL
+266 YRNPWL

-284 PLIAQTLQ
+284 PLIAAALQ

-299 GARAITKGG
+299 GARAIAKGG

-314 MYFPGGL
+314 MHFPGGL

-337 IHSAMKSAML
+337 IHTAMKSGML
-347 AAQTVAM
+347 AARTVAM

-359 DEGGRDLAEFN
+359 DEGGRDLAEYG

-378 GRELKAARNFGAA
+378 AHELKTARNFGAA
-391 LHRYGPW
+391 LHRWGPW

-406 EQRLLSKLAK
+406 EQRLFARTSP
-416 GFTSLGSFS
+416 FT

-434 QLRLASR
+434 QLRMASR
-441 CQSIPYPKPDGKL
+441 CQSIDYPKPDGKL

-480 DASIPVAVNLPTW
+480 DETIPVAVNLPTW
-493 GEPAQRYCPAGVFE
+493 AEPAQRYCPAGVFE
-507 IIEAESQGTKSQPR
+507 ILGSESLPR

-540 SQNILWTPP
+540 SQNIVWTPP
-549 QGGSGPNYSNM
+549 QGGCGPNYPNM